1 MEKLESKAVENPVT
15 EESEI
20 PFEDIIVPKRSKA
33 KEAVVVVTKKGQTT
47 IPVKL
52 RRKYQIEEGTKLE
65 VIDTKEGIL
74 LKPKKTIWDMIGAY
88 PVDAVTA
95 DKIDKLLYKLRHEEE
110 DDE

>member
-1 MEKLESKAVENPVT
+1 MESKAVERPVT

-20 PFEDIIVPKRSKA
+20 QLEEISIPKRSKA

-74 LKPKKTIWDMIGAY
+74 LKPKKTFWDMIGAY
-88 PVDAVTA
+88 PVDPVTA

-110 DDE
+110 DE

>member
-1 MEKLESKAVENPVT
+1 METEVVGNPS
-15 EESEI
+15 EEAE
-20 PFEDIIVPKRSKA
+20 E
-33 KEAVVVVTKKGQTT
+33 VVVTKKGQTT

-52 RRKYQIEEGTKLE
+52 RRKYKIEEGTKLT
-65 VIDTKEGIL
+65 VIGTKEGIL

-110 DDE
+110 DE

>member
-1 MEKLESKAVENPVT
+1 MESKAVESPVT

-20 PFEDIIVPKRSKA
+20 QLEEISVPKRSKD

-74 LKPKKTIWDMIGAY
+74 LKPKKTFWDMIGAY
-88 PVDAVTA
+88 PDPVIA
-95 DKIDKLLYKLRHEEE
+95 DKIDKLLYKIRHEEE